1 MEEIPLNDCSI
12 FILGSH
18 LVQRSGTIW
27 AILVEG
33 QPSIIPVK
41 FRQNL
46 PGGSGGEVVKGFF
59 LFIALAAI
67 LCSGAEPLGQFW

>member
-12 FILGSH
+12 FIPGSH

-33 QPSIIPVK
+33 HPTLIPVK
-41 FRQNL
+41 FCQNR
-46 PGGSGGEVVKGFF
+46 PSGMSFKGLF
-59 LFIALAAI
+59 LFLALAAI
-67 LCSGAEPLGQFW
+67 LCSGAEPFAQFW